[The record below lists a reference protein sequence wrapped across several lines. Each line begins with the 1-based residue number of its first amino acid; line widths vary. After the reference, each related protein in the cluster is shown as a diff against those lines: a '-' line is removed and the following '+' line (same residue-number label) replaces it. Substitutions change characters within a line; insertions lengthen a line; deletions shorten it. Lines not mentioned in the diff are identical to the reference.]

1 MLDLSYFL
9 QVLTYLWFSLEYD
22 PIYIC
27 NIHTHRH
34 AYDFSIFIEIM
45 IFILWQLYTFI
56 WSQTL
61 SCKFNIGQSSSS
73 CLWIIWCLF
82 ALPVDQGGDWG
93 IKNFLSYGNG
103 QIRIRCVVCNFI
115 KFLVESILLYNLC
128 MLSVRKLLP
137 NYPSCFFSAILIL
150 W

>member
-1 MLDLSYFL
+1 MLDLSYSYKFL
-9 QVLTYLWFSLEYD
+9 PMCGSHWNMTL
-22 PIYIC
+22 YIC
-27 NIHTHRH
+27 IYTHTYIWFFYIYRNN
-34 AYDFSIFIEIM
+34 DFS
-45 IFILWQLYTFI
+45 FILWQLYTFI

-73 CLWIIWCLF
+73 WLWNIWCLF

-103 QIRIRCVVCNFI
+103 QIRIRCVLCNFI

-137 NYPSCFFSAILIL
+137 NYPSCFFSAFLIL

>member
-27 NIHTHRH
+27 NIHTQTCIWFFYIYRNN
-34 AYDFSIFIEIM
+34 DFYFM
-45 IFILWQLYTFI
+45 ATYTFI

-82 ALPVDQGGDWG
+82 ALPVDLGGDWG